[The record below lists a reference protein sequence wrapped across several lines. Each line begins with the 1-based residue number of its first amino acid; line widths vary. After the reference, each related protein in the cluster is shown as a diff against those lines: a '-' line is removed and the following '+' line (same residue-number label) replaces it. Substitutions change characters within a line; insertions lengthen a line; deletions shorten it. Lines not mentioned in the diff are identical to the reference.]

1 LLPLPP
7 QSRLKKAVEDFV
19 SDSFAAILRRDYLDL
34 INSLAAEVEGKT
46 QRCAATLITYY
57 RHWQEW
63 KQEHQRTDWLY
74 QPLRQIYKDLMK
86 LFSMPTIRAANDLLI
101 DLGLLER
108 RSNPGNRQDK
118 TYQYNVRFDRIT
130 QLLTQ
135 TRATSSFEKTDVSA
149 AISNF
154 SASLVDTH
162 HKIQSTQVRSSNRKP
177 IEKEELNSTQES
189 SASIIQVEILTK
201 TKEEEEVRRLIA
213 ESWGEATRP
222 AASSL
227 DSDEMMQAASS
238 DNSAAM
244 NVASEFLGNL
254 NAEAELQKR
263 SRFDR
268 IPRPLC
274 IPGLDES
281 AHEILWKYQA
291 QLEKLNVD
299 LNTERIKSA
308 IADNPQHLEDAIL
321 ALIENSAK
329 GAKTSV
335 AATGFL
341 LNALRQGW
349 KPRQSSS
356 RDSAS
361 VPVYALH
368 PLMLEEPKPS
378 TLFELVE
385 RKRLMW
391 KTAILR
397 PSIAAWAEATP
408 GVVLTD
414 SGPELEQQVETPTS
428 EPQSIDEKDLTPRQ
442 ATNAAYPTNLNQT
455 DPVVASDRTAPLA
468 AVTPAE
474 SPQLDPNSPLEVE
487 PSIDLRGSPPLQEV
501 NSVDPPV
508 ASERTLLAG
517 TTAHTARVEPP
528 LKQSPKQQLQA
539 KPKQQWQPVEILTSA
554 GEWVSGYFVHCCI
567 AVANLTGLEQRFQ
580 LFDVLGAA
588 YIFFGQIRP
597 AEALSSVNETA

>member
-1 LLPLPP
+1 
-7 QSRLKKAVEDFV
+7 V

-34 INSLAAEVEGKT
+34 INSLAAEVGRKT

-74 QPLRQIYKDLMK
+74 QPLRQIYKDLME
-86 LFSMPTIRAANDLLI
+86 SYSIPVIRAANDLLI

-135 TRATSSFEKTDVSA
+135 TLATSSFEKTDVSA

-154 SASLVDTH
+154 SASPVSTY
-162 HKIQSTQVRSSNRKP
+162 HKIQSTQVRSSNQEP
-177 IEKEELNSTQES
+177 IEKEELDSSQES
-189 SASIIQVEILTK
+189 WVSNIQVEILTS
-201 TKEEEEVRRLIA
+201 TQEPSEVRRLIA
-213 ESWGEATRP
+213 ESWGEASSP

-227 DSDEMMQAASS
+227 DSDEMMQVASS

-254 NAEAELQKR
+254 NTEAELQKR
-263 SRFDR
+263 SRLER
-268 IPRPLC
+268 IPQPLC

-281 AHEILWKYQA
+281 VHEILWKYQA
-291 QLEKLNVD
+291 PLEKLNAD
-299 LNTERIKSA
+299 LHAERLKSA
-308 IADNPQHLEDAIL
+308 IADHPQHLESAIL
-321 ALIENSAK
+321 AFIENSAT
-329 GAKTSV
+329 GAKTPV

-356 RDSAS
+356 SAGAQ
-361 VPVYALH
+361 VQIYQPH
-368 PLMLEEPKPS
+368 PLMLESLEPP
-378 TLFELVE
+378 TLSELVE

-408 GVVLTD
+408 GVVLGE
-414 SGPELEQQVETPTS
+414 SGPQLEPQVETPTTK
-428 EPQSIDEKDLTPRQ
+428 PQSIDEKDLTPRQ
-442 ATNAAYPTNLNQT
+442 ATNATYPTNLNAAN
-455 DPVVASDRTAPLA
+455 PVLTSERTAPLA
-468 AVTPAE
+468 AATPTE
-474 SPQLDPNSPLEVE
+474 SSRLDPNPPKKVE
-487 PSIDLRGSPPLQEV
+487 PRLDLRGSPPLQEV
-501 NSVDPPV
+501 NSVDPV
-508 ASERTLLAG
+508 ASGLTPLAG
-517 TTAHTARVEPP
+517 TTAHTALVEPP
-528 LKQSPKQQLQA
+528 LKQSPLKQLQA
-539 KPKQQWQPVEILTSA
+539 QPKQQRQPVEILTSA
-554 GEWVSGYFVHCCI
+554 GEWVSGYFVHSGI
-567 AVANLTGLEQRFQ
+567 AVANLAGREQRFK
-580 LFDVLGAA
+580 LFDALGET
-588 YIFFGQIRP
+588 YIFFGQIRLP
-597 AEALSSVNETA
+597 ADG

>member
-1 LLPLPP
+1 
-7 QSRLKKAVEDFV
+7 V

-34 INSLAAEVEGKT
+34 INSLAADVGRKT
-46 QRCAATLITYY
+46 RRCAATLITYY

-74 QPLRQIYKDLMK
+74 QPLRQIYKDLME
-86 LFSMPTIRAANDLLI
+86 SYSIPVIRAANDLLI

-118 TYQYNVRFDRIT
+118 TYQYNVRFDKIT

-154 SASLVDTH
+154 SASPVDTH
-162 HKIQSTQVRSSNRKP
+162 HNIQSTQFRSSNQEP
-177 IEKEELNSTQES
+177 IEEEELNSTQES
-189 SASIIQVEILTK
+189 RASIIQVEILTK
-201 TKEEEEVRRLIA
+201 TQEESEVRSLIA
-213 ESWGEATRP
+213 ESWGEVTRP

-227 DSDEMMQAASS
+227 DSDEMMQAESI

-263 SRFDR
+263 SRLER
-268 IPRPLC
+268 IPQPLC

-291 QLEKLNVD
+291 QLEKLNAD
-299 LNTERIKSA
+299 LHAERIKSA
-308 IADNPQHLEDAIL
+308 IADHPQHLESAIL
-321 ALIENSAK
+321 ALIENSAT
-329 GAKTSV
+329 GAKTPV

-356 RDSAS
+356 SAGAQ
-361 VPVYALH
+361 VQIYQPH
-368 PLMLEEPKPS
+368 PLMLEELEPP
-378 TLFELVE
+378 TLSELVE

-391 KTAILR
+391 KTTILR

-408 GVVLTD
+408 GVVLGEL
-414 SGPELEQQVETPTS
+414 GPELEQQVDTPTT

-442 ATNAAYPTNLNQT
+442 ATNAADPTNFNSAN
-455 DPVVASDRTAPLA
+455 PVVASNQTAPLA
-468 AVTPAE
+468 AATPAE
-474 SPQLDPNSPLEVE
+474 SPQLDPNPPKEVE
-487 PSIDLRGSPPLQEV
+487 LSIDLRCSLPHLEV
-501 NSVDPPV
+501 NSVDPIAFHVDSIAFHP
-508 ASERTLLAG
+508 TPLAG
-517 TTAHTARVEPP
+517 TTAHTATVEPP
-528 LKQSPKQQLQA
+528 REKLPLEPRLAQPKQQ
-539 KPKQQWQPVEILTSA
+539 QQRVEILTSA
-554 GEWVSGYFVHCCI
+554 GEWVSGYFVHCGI
-567 AVANLTGLEQRFQ
+567 AVANLAGLEQRFK
-580 LFDVLGAA
+580 LFDALGET
-588 YIFFGQIRP
+588 YIFFGQIRLP
-597 AEALSSVNETA
+597 ADG